1 MIPNCTAARFS
12 APEIPPFTDSM
23 SVAWLTW
30 FLTSTLQGRR
40 IEKQRAEMEA
50 VRQQVR
56 MGNETIFSI
65 ANAVEARDKSTGRHS
80 FRVSEYAVLIAREL
94 GFSEEEQTQIR
105 RTGLLHD
112 IGKIGVPDSVL
123 NKPAR
128 LTDEEYEIMKT
139 HTLIGGEILKDFTL
153 IPHVDEGAKFHHE
166 RYDGTGYPSGLKGE
180 EIPLNARIIGIADAF
195 DAMTANRVYRKAL
208 DMDYVI
214 AELKRCSGTQFDP
227 GLVEIMLELIASGKI
242 KRSQAK
248 VGYVGAFSYA
258 EVISGYTAFFLG
270 VRSIV
275 PEAEMI
281 VRYTNTWSNHVIEK
295 KTAEKLIDEGCVII
309 SQHSDTEGP
318 AIACEEASVKRGKV
332 VFSVGYN
339 QSMTDVAPTTS
350 LVSSRINWSPYILGA
365 TEAVLKG
372 KKIESVVKSPYKT
385 TDSAAGFDRGWI
397 EIVGLNT
404 HILADGTTT
413 EMEKTIKQFKNG
425 SLTVFKGNFVGVNPF
440 DESDVWD
447 LRTPF
452 IECEKRSAPS
462 FCYVLGDVIEVRN

>member
-1 MIPNCTAARFS
+1 MKNKYSITALTVICGVLLMFAGTKFFQKNTADFIKVGFVYNADTATAYTLNFFRAQTELEDAFGDKVQILAKYNISESGS
-12 APEIPPFTDSM
+12 ACDEAIDALVKGGCSLIFAVSY
-23 SVAWLTW
+23 
-30 FLTSTLQGRR
+30 GYG
-40 IEKQRAEMEA
+40 EA
-50 VRQQVR
+50 VKRSAQKYP
-56 MGNETIFSI
+56 
-65 ANAVEARDKSTGRHS
+65 AVQFCHATGDL
-80 FRVSEYAVLIAREL
+80 A
-94 GFSEEEQTQIR
+94 
-105 RTGLLHD
+105 
-112 IGKIGVPDSVL
+112 
-123 NKPAR
+123 
-128 LTDEEYEIMKT
+128 
-139 HTLIGGEILKDFTL
+139 
-153 IPHVDEGAKFHHE
+153 
-166 RYDGTGYPSGLKGE
+166 GE
-180 EIPLNARIIGIADAF
+180 EPVLPNYHNFMGTIHEGRYVCGIIAG
-195 DAMTANRVYRKAL
+195 MKL
-208 DMDYVI
+208 
-214 AELKRCSGTQFDP
+214 Q
-227 GLVEIMLELIASGKI
+227 ELIASGKI

-295 KTAEKLIDEGCVII
+295 KTAAKLIDEGCVII
-309 SQHSDTEGP
+309 SQHSDTAGP

>member
-80 FRVSEYAVLIAREL
+80 FRVSEYAVLIAR
-94 GFSEEEQTQIR
+94 
-105 RTGLLHD
+105 
-112 IGKIGVPDSVL
+112 
-123 NKPAR
+123 

-139 HTLIGGEILKDFTL
+139 HTVIGGEILKDFTL

-180 EIPLNARIIGIADAF
+180 KIPLNARIIGIADAF

-258 EVISGYTAFFLG
+258 EVISGYTAFFLRG
-270 VRSIV
+270 AEHRSRSGDDCALHEHLEQ
-275 PEAEMI
+275 PCHRKE
-281 VRYTNTWSNHVIEK
+281 N
-295 KTAEKLIDEGCVII
+295 G
-309 SQHSDTEGP
+309 
-318 AIACEEASVKRGKV
+318 GK
-332 VFSVGYN
+332 
-339 QSMTDVAPTTS
+339 
-350 LVSSRINWSPYILGA
+350 
-365 TEAVLKG
+365 
-372 KKIESVVKSPYKT
+372 
-385 TDSAAGFDRGWI
+385 
-397 EIVGLNT
+397 
-404 HILADGTTT
+404 AD
-413 EMEKTIKQFKNG
+413 
-425 SLTVFKGNFVGVNPF
+425 
-440 DESDVWD
+440 
-447 LRTPF
+447 
-452 IECEKRSAPS
+452 
-462 FCYVLGDVIEVRN
+462 